1 MITSQ
6 LIDDEHALFFLK
18 NSHKGNKNFRS
29 LAHSQFGPVI
39 GTKLKC
45 RFSIEKL
52 GKESITM

>member
-1 MITSQ
+1 MMRILYLS
-6 LIDDEHALFFLK
+6 K
-18 NSHKGNKNFRS
+18 NSHKGNKNFWS

-52 GKESITM
+52 GKETITM